1 MKKLKSEKTKK
12 ERTSPHG
19 RKNNQ
24 KLKPYLIYKYVM
36 ENLDENKACKVSEIQ
51 GYLKEWLGID
61 AERRSIYSDIDEI
74 NKLLY
79 SIEEEIT
86 IEELEADIESGEL
99 EPADWQT
106 IFYSGS
112 KKGYY
117 IPFRKYSLEDV
128 RAIVECIYSAK
139 FLTERKAKDLVNL
152 VTENLVSKTQAEDLK
167 HDAILLDRGK
177 TTNKTVFENVVKIN
191 SAMKISSGLE
201 KHTPEKISF
210 KYTSHE
216 VGGKEKEGR
225 KGEKYI
231 VSPYKLIINDGNYYL
246 IAHDD
251 KSAATKCYRVDR
263 MKEIRLLNIP
273 RAEEDFYSRFEWR
286 DYAKKHFGMFGGKTE
301 RVTLRF
307 INPLYDTVV
316 EKFGTK
322 DLYYNKVDSTHFS
335 VQVEVVVNE
344 QFFGWLCSLGRRVV
358 IISPT
363 SARERYLEHLKKIQ
377 EKY

>member
-24 KLKPYLIYKYVM
+24 KLKPYLVYKFLT
-36 ENLDENKACKVSEIQ
+36 ENSDENHCCSVKDIEA
-51 GYLKEWLGID
+51 YLKEWLGID

-79 SIEEEIT
+79 AIEEGIT
-86 IEELEADIESGEL
+86 VEEVEYEIESGEL

-139 FLTERKAKDLVNL
+139 FLTEKKAKELVN
-152 VTENLVSKTQAEDLK
+152 VVADSLVSVHHKKELV
-167 HDAILLDRGK
+167 HDALLLDRGK
-177 TTNKTVFENVVKIN
+177 TTNKAVFSNVAKIN
-191 SAMKISSGLE
+191 SAIKISSGLE

-251 KSAATKCYRVDR
+251 KSAATRCYRVDR
-263 MKEIRLLNIP
+263 MKEIKLLNIP
-273 RAEEDFYSRFEWR
+273 RAEEEFYSRFDWK
-286 DYAKKHFGMFGGKTE
+286 DYAQKHFGMFGGKTE

-322 DLYYNKVDSTHFS
+322 DLYYNKVDSAHFS

-344 QFFGWLCSLGRRVV
+344 QFFGWLCGLGRRAV
-358 IISPT
+358 IVSPT
-363 SARERYLEHLKKIQ
+363 AARERYLEHLKKIQ

>member
-79 SIEEEIT
+79 AINNDMT
-86 IEELEADIESGEL
+86 IEEVEDEIEYGDIDK
-99 EPADWQT
+99 DWQT
-106 IFYSGS
+106 IVYNPN
-112 KKGYY
+112 KKGYH
-117 IPFRKYSLEDV
+117 IPSRKHTANDV

-152 VTENLVSKTQAEDLK
+152 VTENLVSKTQAEDFK

-191 SAMKISSGLE
+191 SAMKIVSGLE

-251 KSAATKCYRVDR
+251 KSAATRCYRVDR
-263 MKEIRLLNIP
+263 MKEIKLLNIP
-273 RAEEDFYSRFEWR
+273 RAEEEFYSRFDWKG
-286 DYAKKHFGMFGGKTE
+286 YAQKHFGMFGGKTE

-322 DLYYNKVDSTHFS
+322 DLYYNKVDGAHFS

-344 QFFGWLCSLGRRVV
+344 QFFGWMCSLGRRAV
-358 IISPT
+358 IVSPT
-363 SARERYLEHLKKIQ
+363 AARERYLEHLKKIQ